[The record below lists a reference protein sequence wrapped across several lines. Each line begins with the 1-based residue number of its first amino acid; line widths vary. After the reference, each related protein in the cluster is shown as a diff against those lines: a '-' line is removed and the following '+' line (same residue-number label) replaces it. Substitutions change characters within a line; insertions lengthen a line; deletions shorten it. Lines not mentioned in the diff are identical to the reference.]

1 VPFAQEDQAVIIAQS
16 RGTMSK
22 GWKLFL
28 LGWALIFAGSF
39 LAYRIQTSGG
49 IRVEDVRFTGTGG
62 TPMSALLY
70 VPPGATR
77 DHPAPSILAVHGY
90 INSRETQDGFAIAL
104 ARAGYVVLALDQ
116 TGHGYSGGTVGT
128 NGFGGPDGLRY
139 LRGLDVVDANNIGLE
154 GHSMGGWTVLKAA
167 EAMPD
172 AYKAMVLEGSGTG
185 VLGTRTG
192 TPDFPRNVA
201 VVFSRYDEFA
211 RLMWGVPRARDV
223 GGSEKLKAMF
233 GTTDTIAP
241 GRLHGDIAAG
251 TARQLYTPVT
261 THPGDH
267 ISRDAI
273 GDAVEWFGKTLR
285 GGMPGRGDSIWVWK
299 EIGTLAAFIG
309 FVSLLLGAF
318 ELYLRLPGFAWLAL
332 AQDPACERRGARW
345 WIAVIAAALIP
356 VITFYPFMG
365 LGQMAMPPSR
375 LFPQSIT
382 NQILIWMALNA
393 AITLVLG
400 RMLKGPKPRFNPR
413 IRGALA
419 IAMLTVATGY
429 LSLLLADF
437 LFKVD
442 FRFWVVALKLFSP
455 DQFRWYLFY
464 LIPFTL
470 CFAVMSRALTALAIR
485 GDSAARQ
492 YGSALAMLAGG
503 FLLFLIAQ
511 YAPLFLSGALLVP
524 ERALNAIIS
533 IQFLPLMAIV
543 ALILVFT
550 ARRTASPWPGA
561 YICGLFVTWYI
572 VAGTAVQF
580 AGS

>member
-1 VPFAQEDQAVIIAQS
+1 
-16 RGTMSK
+16 MNK

-39 LAYRIQTSGG
+39 LAHRIQTSGN
-49 IRVEDVRFTGTGG
+49 IRVEDVRFTGTNGV
-62 TPMSALLY
+62 PMSALLY
-70 VPPGATR
+70 IPPTATR
-77 DHPAPSILAVHGY
+77 DHLAPGILAVHGY

-104 ARAGYVVLALDQ
+104 ARSGYVVLALDQ
-116 TGHGYSGGTVGT
+116 SGHGYSGGTVGAK
-128 NGFGGPDGLRY
+128 GFGGPDGLKY
-139 LRGLDVVDANNIGLE
+139 LRSLDVVDTNNIGLE

-185 VLGTRTG
+185 VLGTRAG

-211 RLMWGVPRARDV
+211 RLMWAVPHAWDV
-223 GGSEKLKAMF
+223 GGSEKLKALF
-233 GTTDTIAP
+233 GSGETITP
-241 GRLHGDIAAG
+241 GRLYGDIAAG

-267 ISRDAI
+267 ISRAAI
-273 GDAVEWFGKTLR
+273 GDAVEWFGKTLK
-285 GGMPGRGDSIWVWK
+285 GGTPGRGDSVWVWK
-299 EIGTLAAFIG
+299 EIGTLVAFAG
-309 FVSLLLGAF
+309 FVLLLLGAF
-318 ELYLRLPGFAWLAL
+318 ALYLRLPIFAWLAL
-332 AQDPACERRGARW
+332 PQDPVRERRDARW
-345 WIAVIAAALIP
+345 WLAIAASALIP
-356 VITFYPFMG
+356 VATFYPFMG

-382 NQILIWMALNA
+382 NQILVWAALNA
-393 AITLVLG
+393 LITVILG
-400 RMLKGPKPRFNPR
+400 RVLKGAKPRFNPR
-413 IRGALA
+413 GRGALA
-419 IAMLTVATGY
+419 IAMMTVATGY

-455 DQFRWYLFY
+455 DQFRWFLFY
-464 LIPFTL
+464 LIPFTA
-470 CFAVMSRALTALAIR
+470 CFAVMSRALMALAIR
-485 GDSAARQ
+485 NDSAAKQ
-492 YGSALAMLAGG
+492 YGSALAALAGG
-503 FLLFLIAQ
+503 FLLFLIVQ

-524 ERALNAIIS
+524 GEALNAIIS
-533 IQFLPLMAIV
+533 IQFLPLMAII
-543 ALILVFT
+543 AAILVFT

-561 YICGLFVTWYI
+561 VICGLFVTWYI

>member
-1 VPFAQEDQAVIIAQS
+1 VS
-16 RGTMSK
+16 R

-28 LGWALIFAGSF
+28 LGWALILAGSF
-39 LAYRIQTSGG
+39 LAHLIQTSGG
-49 IRVEDVRFTGTGG
+49 IRIEDVRFAGTNG

-70 VPPGATR
+70 IPPGATS
-77 DHPAPSILAVHGY
+77 DHPAPGILAVHGY

-116 TGHGYSGGTVGT
+116 TGHGYSGGIVGA

-139 LRGLDVVDANNIGLE
+139 LRGLDVVDKDNIGLE

-185 VLGTRTG
+185 VLGTRAG
-192 TPDFPRNVA
+192 TPEFPRNVA

-211 RLMWGVPRARDV
+211 PLMWGVPRAREV
-223 GGSEKLKAMF
+223 GGSEKLKALF
-233 GTTDTIAP
+233 ASSETITP
-241 GRLHGDIAAG
+241 GRLHGEIAAG

-267 ISRDAI
+267 ISRAAI
-273 GDAVEWFGKTLR
+273 GDAVEWFGKNLK
-285 GGMPGRGDSIWVWK
+285 GGTPGRGDSLWVWK
-299 EIGTLAAFIG
+299 EIGTLIALIG
-309 FVSLLLGAF
+309 FVTLMLGAF
-318 ELYLRLPGFAWLAL
+318 ALYLRLPLFAWLAL
-332 AQDPACERRGARW
+332 PQDPSRERRDGRW
-345 WIAVIAAALIP
+345 WIAAAAAALIP
-356 VITFYPFMG
+356 ILTFYPFMG

-375 LFPQSIT
+375 IFPQSIT
-382 NQILIWMALNA
+382 NQVLAWAALNA
-393 AITLVLG
+393 AITLILS
-400 RMLKGPKPRFNPR
+400 RMLGGPKPRFNPR
-413 IRGALA
+413 SRGALA

-437 LFKVD
+437 FFKVD

-455 DQFRWYLFY
+455 DQFRWFLFY
-464 LIPFTL
+464 LIPFTA
-470 CFAVMSRALTALAIR
+470 CFAVMSHALSALAIR
-485 GDSAARQ
+485 GDNALRQ
-492 YGSALAMLAGG
+492 YGSALAILAGG
-503 FLLFLIAQ
+503 FLLFLVAQ

-524 ERALNAIIS
+524 GEALNAIIS
-533 IQFLPLMAIV
+533 IQFLPLMAIIAV
-543 ALILVFT
+543 ILVFT
-550 ARRTASPWPGA
+550 VRRTASPWPGA
-561 YICGLFVTWYI
+561 YVCGLFVTWYI

>member
-1 VPFAQEDQAVIIAQS
+1 MLRMRGGGGAQFGGTVS
-16 RGTMSK
+16 R

-28 LGWALIFAGSF
+28 LGWALILAGSF
-39 LAYRIQTSGG
+39 LAHLIQTSGG
-49 IRVEDVRFTGTGG
+49 IRIEDVRFAGTNG

-70 VPPGATR
+70 IPPGATS
-77 DHPAPSILAVHGY
+77 DHPAPGILAVHGY

-116 TGHGYSGGTVGT
+116 TGHGYSGGTVGA

-139 LRGLDVVDANNIGLE
+139 LRSLDVVDTNNIGLE

-211 RLMWGVPRARDV
+211 KLMWGVPRARDV
-223 GGSEKLKAMF
+223 GSGEKLKALF
-233 GTTDTIAP
+233 GSTETITP
-241 GRLHGDIAAG
+241 GHLHGDMAAG
-251 TARQLYTPVT
+251 KARQLYTPAT

-267 ISRDAI
+267 ISRAAI
-273 GDAVEWFGKTLR
+273 GDAVEWFGKSLK
-285 GGMPGRGDSIWVWK
+285 GGVPGRGDSLWIWK
-299 EIGTLAAFIG
+299 EIGTLAALTG
-309 FVSLLLGAF
+309 FVFLMLGAF
-318 ELYLRLPGFAWLAL
+318 ALYLHLPAFAWLAL
-332 AQDPACERRGARW
+332 PQDPARERRDARW
-345 WIAVIAAALIP
+345 WLAVAAAALIP
-356 VITFYPFMG
+356 VVTFYPFMA

-382 NQILIWMALNA
+382 NQVLVWAALNA
-393 AITLVLG
+393 AITLVLN
-400 RMLKGPKPRFNPR
+400 RLLKGPKPRTNPR
-413 IRGALA
+413 SRGALA

-429 LSLLLADF
+429 MSLLIADF

-455 DQFRWYLFY
+455 DQFRWFLFY

-470 CFAVMSRALTALAIR
+470 CFAVMSYALNALAIR

-492 YGSALAMLAGG
+492 YGSALAALAGG
-503 FLLFLIAQ
+503 FLLFLVAQ
-511 YAPLFLSGALLVP
+511 YAPLFLGGALLVP
-524 ERALNAIIS
+524 EQALNAVIS
-533 IQFLPLMAIV
+533 IQFLPLMAII
-543 ALILVFT
+543 ATILVFT

-580 AGS
+580 AAS

>member
-1 VPFAQEDQAVIIAQS
+1 M
-16 RGTMSK
+16 GK

-28 LGWALIFAGSF
+28 LGWALILAGSF
-39 LAYRIQTSGG
+39 LAHRVQTWGG
-49 IRVEDVRFTGTGG
+49 IRIEDVRFTGTNG

-70 VPPGATR
+70 LPPGATH
-77 DHPAPSILAVHGY
+77 DHPAPGILAVHGY

-116 TGHGYSGGTVGT
+116 TGHGYSGGTVGV
-128 NGFGGPDGLRY
+128 NGFGGPDGLKY
-139 LRGLDVVDANNIGLE
+139 LRSLDVVDTNNIGLE

-185 VLGTRTG
+185 VLGTRNG

-211 RLMWGVPRARDV
+211 KLMWGVPRARDV
-223 GGSEKLKAMF
+223 GGSEKLKALF
-233 GTTDTIAP
+233 GSTDVIAP
-241 GRLHGDIAAG
+241 GKLQGDIASG

-267 ISRDAI
+267 ISREAI
-273 GDAVEWFGKTLR
+273 GDAVEWFSKTLK
-285 GGMPGRGDSIWVWK
+285 GGTPGRGDSLWIWK

-309 FVSLLLGAF
+309 FVLLLLGAF
-318 ELYLRLPGFAWLAL
+318 DLYLHLPIFAWLAL
-332 AQDPACERRGARW
+332 TQDPAREGRDARW
-345 WIAVIAAALIP
+345 WIAIIAAALVP

-365 LGQMAMPPSR
+365 LGQLAMPPSR

-382 NQILIWMALNA
+382 NQVLVWAALNA
-393 AITLVLG
+393 AITWVLM
-400 RMLKGPKPRFNPR
+400 RMLKGPKPRVNPR
-413 IRGALA
+413 SRGALA

-437 LFKVD
+437 VFKVD

-455 DQFRWYLFY
+455 DQFRWFLFY
-464 LIPFTL
+464 LIPFTA
-470 CFAVMSRALTALAIR
+470 CFAVMSHALNALAIR
-485 GDSAARQ
+485 GDSAARH
-492 YGSALAMLAGG
+492 YGSALAALAGG

-511 YAPLFLSGALLVP
+511 YAPLFLDGALLVP
-524 ERALNAIIS
+524 EQALNAIIS
-533 IQFLPLMAIV
+533 IQFLPLMAIIAV
-543 ALILVFT
+543 ILVFT
-550 ARRTASPWPGA
+550 ARRSASPWPGA
-561 YICGLFVTWYI
+561 YVCGLFVTWYI

-580 AGS
+580 AAS